1 MKEVRII
8 NSYNDSELNEFVNA
22 GRILKVTEERA
33 EALINAKVAEELVVP
48 EVEETDAVVEPTEPE
63 AEPTT
68 PEEGNPEEGEPT
80 EEGKEATP
88 EVEDAKVPEAAVE
101 KATLKDKSNKKNK

>member
-48 EVEETDAVVEPTEPE
+48 EVEEAEPVVEPTEPE

-68 PEEGNPEEGEPT
+68 PEEGEPT
-80 EEGKEATP
+80 EEDKEATP